1 MENTKAL
8 VLTAD
13 TLELKIGKKE
23 LGALTTNALEIKAKV
38 EEILPRYDVANYNES
53 NIDSAKKDKALLN
66 SSAKALNDKRIE
78 IEKEWMVPF
87 TEFKDIVSETCKL
100 IKSATDKIDT
110 VVKDSEAKAK
120 AEKKTE
126 ISTYWETKKFTLVS
140 LDKVFDEKWL
150 NKTSK
155 IKDIKIEI
163 DTAIIKIN
171 DDIKTLEAIGGD
183 VETLKAMYLENLDIN
198 KTIQYA
204 NTLKQNKEKLSTSFG
219 GHGGVSVSTS
229 ETIKADE
236 NPFSEAAA
244 EVFDTIET
252 TATADTK
259 TELLV
264 RTMKVTATYE
274 QLVALGNFMN
284 ENNITFEKIENE

>member
-1 MENTKAL
+1 MEITNAL
-8 VLTAD
+8 VLTAE

-66 SSAKALNDKRIE
+66 ASAKALNDKRIE

-87 TEFKDIVSETCKL
+87 TEFKDIISDTCKL
-100 IKSATDKIDT
+100 IKSATEKIDT

-126 ISTYWETKKFTLVS
+126 ISTYWESKNFTLVT
-140 LDKVFDEKWL
+140 LEKVFDEKWL

-163 DTAIIKIN
+163 DTAINKIN

-183 VETLKAMYLENLDIN
+183 TETLKAMYLENLDIN

-204 NTLKQNKEKLSTSFG
+204 NTLKQNKEKLTTYG
-219 GHGGVSVSTS
+219 IAPAVK
-229 ETIKADE
+229 EAPAEEE
-236 NPFSEAAA
+236 NPFSEAST
-244 EVFDTIET
+244 EVS
-252 TATADTK
+252 
-259 TELLV
+259 TEAPVSTEPSTLLV
-264 RTMKVTATYE
+264 RTMKVTATYD

-284 ENNITFEKIENE
+284 ENKITFEKIENE

>member
-1 MENTKAL
+1 MEITNAL
-8 VLTAD
+8 VLTSE

-66 SSAKALNDKRIE
+66 ASAKALNDKRIE

-87 TEFKDIVSETCKL
+87 TEFKDIISDTCKL
-100 IKSATDKIDT
+100 IKSATEKIDT

-126 ISTYWETKKFTLVS
+126 ISTYWESKNFTLVS
-140 LDKVFDEKWL
+140 LEKVFDEKWL

-163 DTAIIKIN
+163 DTTINKIN

-183 VETLKAMYLENLDIN
+183 TETLKAMYLENLDIN

-204 NTLKQNKEKLSTSFG
+204 NTLKQNKEKLTTYG
-219 GHGGVSVSTS
+219 IAPAVK
-229 ETIKADE
+229 EAPAEEE
-236 NPFSEAAA
+236 NPFSEAST
-244 EVFDTIET
+244 EVSTEAPVSTEPT
-252 TATADTK
+252 T
-259 TELLV
+259 LLV
-264 RTMKVTATYE
+264 RTMKVTATYD

>member
-1 MENTKAL
+1 MENTKVL

-53 NIDSAKKDKALLN
+53 NIDSTKKDKALLN

-126 ISTYWETKKFTLVS
+126 ISTYWESKNFTLVS
-140 LDKVFDEKWL
+140 LEKVFDEKWL

-155 IKDIKIEI
+155 MKDIKIEI
-163 DTAIIKIN
+163 DAVINKTN

-204 NTLKQNKEKLSTSFG
+204 NTLKQNKEKLTTSYG
-219 GHGGVSVSTS
+219 IAPATNQTPAV
-229 ETIKADE
+229 DE

-244 EVFDTIET
+244 EVFDTTET
-252 TATADTK
+252 TSTAKTK
-259 TELLV
+259 TTEF
-264 RTMKVTATYE
+264 RIITMKVTATYE
-274 QLVALGNFMN
+274 QLVALGDFMN

>member
-1 MENTKAL
+1 MENTKVL

-126 ISTYWETKKFTLVS
+126 ISTYWESKNFTLVS

-155 IKDIKIEI
+155 MKDIKIEI
-163 DTAIIKIN
+163 DAAINKIN

-204 NTLKQNKEKLSTSFG
+204 NTLKQNKEKLTTSYG
-219 GHGGVSVSTS
+219 SAPAINEAPT
-229 ETIKADE
+229 ADE
-236 NPFSEAAA
+236 NPFSEEAAHVPA
-244 EVFDTIET
+244 
-252 TATADTK
+252 ATVVPATSETK
-259 TELLV
+259 TELMV
-264 RTMKVTATYE
+264 VSMKVTATYD
-274 QLVALGNFMN
+274 QLVALGDFMN

>member
-1 MENTKAL
+1 MESTKAL
-8 VLTAD
+8 VLTAE

-66 SSAKALNDKRIE
+66 ASAKALNDKRIE

-87 TEFKDIVSETCKL
+87 TEFKDIISDTCKL
-100 IKSATDKIDT
+100 IKSATEKIDT

-120 AEKKTE
+120 TEKKTE
-126 ISTYWETKKFTLVS
+126 ISTYWESKNFTLVS
-140 LDKVFDEKWL
+140 LEKAFDQKWL

-155 IKDIKIEI
+155 MKDIKIEI
-163 DTAIIKIN
+163 DTTINKIN

-183 VETLKAMYLENLDIN
+183 TETLKAMYLENLDIN

-204 NTLKQNKEKLSTSFG
+204 NTLKQNKEKLTSTYG
-219 GHGGVSVSTS
+219 IAPAVK
-229 ETIKADE
+229 ETPEEEE
-236 NPFSEAAA
+236 NPFSEASTEAPVST
-244 EVFDTIET
+244 EPT
-252 TATADTK
+252 T
-259 TELLV
+259 LLV
-264 RTMKVTATYE
+264 RTMKVTATYD

>member
-38 EEILPRYDVANYNES
+38 VEILPKYDVDNYNES

-100 IKSATDKIDT
+100 IKSVTDKIDT

-126 ISTYWETKKFTLVS
+126 ISTYWEGKKFTLVS
-140 LDKVFDEKWL
+140 LDKIFDEKWL

-163 DTAIIKIN
+163 DGAINKIN
-171 DDIKTLEAIGGD
+171 DDIKTLEAIGAD

-204 NTLKQNKEKLSTSFG
+204 NTLKQNKEKLTSYGSTPA
-219 GHGGVSVSTS
+219 VKEVP
-229 ETIKADE
+229 AVDE
-236 NPFSEAAA
+236 NPFSE
-244 EVFDTIET
+244 EVAHVPAVKEVPASTEP
-252 TATADTK
+252 K

-264 RTMKVTATYE
+264 RSMKVTATYD

-284 ENNITFEKIENE
+284 DNNITFEKIENE

>member
-1 MENTKAL
+1 MEVTNAL
-8 VLTAD
+8 VLTAE

-66 SSAKALNDKRIE
+66 ASAKALNDKRIE

-87 TEFKDIVSETCKL
+87 TEFKDIISDTCKL
-100 IKSATDKIDT
+100 IKSATEKIDT

-126 ISTYWETKKFTLVS
+126 ISTYWESKNFTLVS
-140 LDKVFDEKWL
+140 LEKVFDEKWL

-163 DTAIIKIN
+163 DTAINKIN

-183 VETLKAMYLENLDIN
+183 TETLKAMYLENLDIN

-204 NTLKQNKEKLSTSFG
+204 NTLKQNKEKLTSTYGIAPAVKEASA
-219 GHGGVSVSTS
+219 
-229 ETIKADE
+229 EEE
-236 NPFSEAAA
+236 NPFSEASTEASTEA
-244 EVFDTIET
+244 PVSTEPT
-252 TATADTK
+252 T
-259 TELLV
+259 LLV
-264 RTMKVTATYE
+264 RTMKVTATYD

>member
-1 MENTKAL
+1 MEITNAL
-8 VLTAD
+8 VLTAE

-66 SSAKALNDKRIE
+66 ASAKALNDKRIE

-87 TEFKDIVSETCKL
+87 TEFKDIISDTCKL
-100 IKSATDKIDT
+100 IKSATEKIDT

-126 ISTYWETKKFTLVS
+126 ISTYWESKNFTLVS
-140 LDKVFDEKWL
+140 LDRVFDEKWL

-155 IKDIKIEI
+155 IKDIKFEI
-163 DTAIIKIN
+163 DTAINKIN
-171 DDIKTLEAIGGD
+171 DDIKTLEAISGD
-183 VETLKAMYLENLDIN
+183 TETLKAMYLENLDIN

-204 NTLKQNKEKLSTSFG
+204 NTLKQNKEKLTSTYGIAPAVKEAPAEEENLFSE
-219 GHGGVSVSTS
+219 SSTEAPVST
-229 ETIKADE
+229 E
-236 NPFSEAAA
+236 P
-244 EVFDTIET
+244 T
-252 TATADTK
+252 T
-259 TELLV
+259 LLV
-264 RTMKVTATYE
+264 RTMKLTATYD
-274 QLVALGNFMN
+274 QLVALVNFMN